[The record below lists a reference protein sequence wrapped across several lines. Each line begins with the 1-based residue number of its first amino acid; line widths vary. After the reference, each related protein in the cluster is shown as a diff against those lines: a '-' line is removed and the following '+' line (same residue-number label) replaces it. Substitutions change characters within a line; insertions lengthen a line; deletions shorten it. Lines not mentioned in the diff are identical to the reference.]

1 MQGIRRGLRILMV
14 SALVSAVVAIV
25 LPASAAQTEELMKS
39 RWLGAWVVT
48 HLETWSGCGGT
59 FTNNRVNGSF
69 VKSKG
74 QHRFQPGELA
84 KVVKLDG
91 HKARLDVFLQVNEP
105 ILVPY
110 QDGPF
115 TLYRELACKLELEV
129 MVPREAVKGQD
140 IKNLDRALG
149 KILERHATEDEAR
162 LAAAWNQR
170 ERDPY
175 PEDYEYT
182 LARHAI
188 WQAEQ
193 SNAKVQAKLV
203 LASETARRLVY
214 GINSDEDYMS
224 GFASGVEKAKS
235 TTYEG
240 CPKLRAAGF
249 GQYRSR
255 SGSSDEENRRGR
267 GQQDGQNLVL
277 ALELMDR
284 LPGCFVPIPEM
295 PAHLQETAQ
304 EISRE
309 TTQARL
315 SP

>member
-1 MQGIRRGLRILMV
+1 MNGIRRALRILTV
-14 SALVSAVVAIV
+14 SALWSALVVLA
-25 LPASAAQTEELMKS
+25 LPASAVQTEELMKT
-39 RWLGAWVVT
+39 RWLGAWVIT
-48 HLETWSGCGGT
+48 DLETWSACGGT
-59 FTNNRVNGSF
+59 YTNNRVNGSF

-74 QHRFQPGELA
+74 QHRFRPGELA

-91 HKARLDVFLQVNEP
+91 NRQRMDVFLEVYEP

-115 TLYRELACKLELEV
+115 TLYRELACKLELEI
-129 MVPREAVKGQD
+129 MVPREAVKNQD
-140 IKNLDRALG
+140 IKTLDRALG
-149 KILERHATEDEAR
+149 KVLARYSTETEAR
-162 LAAAWNQR
+162 QAEAYNGR
-170 ERDPY
+170 ELDPY
-175 PEDYEYT
+175 PDDYEYT

-193 SNAKVQAKLV
+193 ANARVQSKLD

-214 GINSDEDYMS
+214 GINGDEDYMS

-235 TTYEG
+235 TTYQG
-240 CPKLRAAGF
+240 CSSLTAASF
-249 GQYRSR
+249 GQYRPR

-267 GQQDGQNLVL
+267 GQQDGRNLVL

-284 LPGCFVPIPEM
+284 LPTCFVPIPEM

-304 EISRE
+304 
-309 TTQARL
+309 ARL
-315 SP
+315 SE

>member
-1 MQGIRRGLRILMV
+1 MNGIRRALHILLV
-14 SALVSAVVAIV
+14 SALLSALAALA

-48 HLETWSGCGGT
+48 HLETWSACGGT

-74 QHRFQPGELA
+74 KHGFQPGELA

-91 HKARLDVFLQVNEP
+91 NRQRLDVFLEVHEP

-115 TLYRELACKLELEV
+115 TLYRELRCRLELEV
-129 MVPREAVKGQD
+129 MVPREAVKSQD
-140 IKNLDRALG
+140 VKTLDRALG
-149 KILERHATEDEAR
+149 QVLDRYSTEAEAR
-162 LAAAWNQR
+162 QAAAYNGR

-175 PEDYEYT
+175 PDDYEYT

-193 SNAKVQAKLV
+193 TNSRVQAKLD

-214 GINSDEDYMS
+214 GINGDEDYMS
-224 GFASGVEKAKS
+224 GFASGVEKAKGR
-235 TTYEG
+235 TYQS
-240 CPKLRAAGF
+240 CSSLAATGF

-267 GQQDGQNLVL
+267 GQQDGENLVL

-284 LPGCFVPIPEM
+284 LPTCFVPVPEM
-295 PAHLQETAQ
+295 PAHLAASGEETA
-304 EISRE
+304 
-309 TTQARL
+309 QARL
-315 SP
+315 SD

>member
-1 MQGIRRGLRILMV
+1 MNGVRRALRVLAV
-14 SALVSAVVAIV
+14 SALASALAAPA
-25 LPASAAQTEELMKS
+25 LPALAAQTEELMKT

-48 HLETWSGCGGT
+48 GLETWSTCSGT
-59 FTNNRVNGSF
+59 YTNNRVNGRF

-91 HKARLDVFLQVNEP
+91 NRQRMDVFLEVYEP

-115 TLYRELACKLELEV
+115 TLYRELSCKLELEI

-140 IKNLDRALG
+140 IQTLDRALG
-149 KILERHATEDEAR
+149 EVLSRYSTEAEAR
-162 LAAAWNQR
+162 QAETYNGR
-170 ERDPY
+170 ERDRY
-175 PEDYEYT
+175 PDDYEYT

-193 SNAKVQAKLV
+193 TNSRVQAKLD

-214 GINSDEDYMS
+214 GINGDEDYMS

-235 TTYEG
+235 ATYRG
-240 CPKLRAAGF
+240 CPSLTGASF
-249 GQYRSR
+249 GQYRPGR
-255 SGSSDEENRRGR
+255 DSSDGENRRGR
-267 GQQDGQNLVL
+267 GEQDGRNLVL

-284 LPGCFVPIPEM
+284 LPSCFVPIPEI
-295 PAHLQETAQ
+295 PAHLQET
-304 EISRE
+304 E
-309 TTQARL
+309 QAFL
-315 SP
+315 SE